1 MKVGFIV
8 ALTGVILVATSL
20 VFTMGLNDA
29 ERGLI
34 ENLHKEGIMYIIL
47 NKGEYVTNQPQ
58 KVYMDSGFDPSNY
71 SGESLWQKDEKGY
84 YVIKRYTGWKGTVT
98 IPTKYPYWASV
109 IIIII
114 GLANIVISFSSKYSS
129 KAK

>member
-47 NKGEYVTNQPQ
+47 K
-58 KVYMDSGFDPSNY
+58 
-71 SGESLWQKDEKGY
+71 
-84 YVIKRYTGWKGTVT
+84 
-98 IPTKYPYWASV
+98 
-109 IIIII
+109 
-114 GLANIVISFSSKYSS
+114 
-129 KAK
+129 